1 MEKIKV
7 YLIVILVM
15 FFWGLNIVGI
25 KTVVTYMDA
34 LTMTAIRI
42 SIAAIIVLTMLYI
55 MKKLRKVSQYELK
68 WLVIGSVLGVFI
80 HHILLAVG
88 IENTTAT
95 NSSIIVGFS
104 PLLTMVFALIFGFS
118 KFNLIQFLGFIL
130 GLWGI
135 VVAVTK
141 GFNVST
147 SFAIGDIIVFL
158 SIASQCLSFLVIRKL
173 SNSMD
178 SMLIT
183 GYLLLIGAGML
194 LITSLLFNFNS
205 WKTLHEVSPVNYLIV
220 LLSALLATA
229 VGQTLYNYAISKIGP
244 AETAIFTNF
253 NTIFALLAS
262 SMLLNETIL
271 MVQIIGC
278 ILIIIGVLFG
288 TGSIQ
293 EIIRNRRKVNNTDI

>member
-7 YLIVILVM
+7 YLLVILVM

-25 KTVVTYMDA
+25 KTVVSDMDA

-42 SIAAIIVLTMLYI
+42 SIAASIVIIILYS
-55 MKKLRKVSQYELK
+55 MKKLRRVSQYEFK
-68 WLVIGSVLGVFI
+68 WLFIGSILGVFI

-88 IENTTAT
+88 IENTTAS

-104 PLLTMVFALIFGFS
+104 PLLTMVFALLFGFS
-118 KFNLIQFLGFIL
+118 KFNLVQFLGFLL

-135 VVAVTK
+135 IVAVTK

-147 SFAIGDIIVFL
+147 SFAIGDVIVFL
-158 SIASQCLSFLVIRKL
+158 SIASQCLSFLIIRKL
-173 SNSMD
+173 SIKMD

-183 GYLLLIGAGML
+183 GYLLAIGAVLL
-194 LITSLLFNFNS
+194 LITSLLFRFDS
-205 WKTLHEVSPVNYLIV
+205 WKTLHEVSLSNYTIIV
-220 LLSALLATA
+220 LSAVLATA
-229 VGQTLYNYAISKIGP
+229 IGQTLYNYAISKIGP

-253 NTIFALLAS
+253 NTIFALIAS
-262 SMLLNETIL
+262 SIILKETIL
-271 MVQIIGC
+271 FVQIIGC

-293 EIIRNRRKVNNTDI
+293 EIILKRRLKKQDDN